1 MSWNVRDGH
10 GRAAIMTWGKG
21 VGVSDAG
28 PGPRRADKEKGRFAP
43 ALLGVRSSVRSF
55 AVAQELEQEHEQ
67 VDEVEV

>member
-10 GRAAIMTWGKG
+10 GRAAIMTSGEG
-21 VGVSDAG
+21 VGAPDAG
-28 PGPRRADKEKGRFAP
+28 LDPRRADKEKGRFSP
-43 ALLGVRSSVRSF
+43 ALRGVRPSVRSF

>member
-28 PGPRRADKEKGRFAP
+28 LDPRRADKEKGRFAP
-43 ALLGVRSSVRSF
+43 ALRGVRSF